1 MPEIA
6 SQAEPVCRQCE
17 YNLRGLGA
25 VALCPEC
32 GQENPVVFKQG
43 PKYSPWLHRYAIL
56 FVCMTFGLIM
66 LGGTVTS
73 KGAGLA
79 VPDYPTTFGHNMFL
93 FPPSQWVGGIFWEHT
108 HRLMGSLVGMMAIG
122 MAVWLWR
129 TQRRQVGG
137 QHWLRYFG
145 VATLV
150 MVIIQ
155 GLMGGFRV
163 TELSIVLA
171 VIHGITAQL
180 FLCMTVL
187 IAAATSRWWIDRLKE
202 TPAPRADSSKPLPF
216 AYAVLGVVVVQL
228 ILGASMRHSG
238 AGLAIPDF
246 PTSYGSVIPPFG
258 QDEIESAMIAYTA
271 DDYSVAPNTFY
282 KPGHVAIHFSHRVFA
297 IVVAAAVIFLGV
309 RTLRRSRLHT
319 MVRRSMLIVLAL
331 LLMQVALGASVIW
344 TGRHPEVA
352 TAHQAMGAVLLANL
366 FLLVLRMQHL
376 PLETTATP
384 LREAS
389 PSPANASFGME
400 AAKA

>member
-17 YNLRGLGA
+17 YNLHGLGA

-32 GQENPVVFKQG
+32 GQENPVLFKQG
-43 PKYSPWLHRYAIL
+43 PTYSPWLHRYAIL

-122 MAVWLWR
+122 MAIWLWR
-129 TQRRQVGG
+129 TQRRQAGG

-171 VIHGITAQL
+171 VIHGVTAQL
-180 FLCMTVL
+180 ILCMTVL

-202 TPAPRADSSKPLPF
+202 KPAPSASSSKPLPF
-216 AYAVLGVVVVQL
+216 AYAVLGIVVIQL
-228 ILGASMRHSG
+228 ILGATMRHSG

-246 PTSYGSVIPPFG
+246 PTSYGSVIPPFE
-258 QDEIESAMIAYTA
+258 QDGIESAMIAYTA
-271 DDYSVAPNTFY
+271 DDYSAAPDTFY
-282 KPGHVAIHFSHRVFA
+282 KPGHVAIHFAHRVFA

-309 RTLRRSRLHT
+309 RTLRQSRSHT
-319 MVRRSMLIVLAL
+319 LVRRSMFIVLAL
-331 LLMQVALGASVIW
+331 LLMQISLGASVIW

-366 FLLVLRMQHL
+366 FLLALRMKHL
-376 PLETTATP
+376 PLEMATTP
-384 LREAS
+384 LREAA
-389 PSPANASFGME
+389 PSPAHASYGME